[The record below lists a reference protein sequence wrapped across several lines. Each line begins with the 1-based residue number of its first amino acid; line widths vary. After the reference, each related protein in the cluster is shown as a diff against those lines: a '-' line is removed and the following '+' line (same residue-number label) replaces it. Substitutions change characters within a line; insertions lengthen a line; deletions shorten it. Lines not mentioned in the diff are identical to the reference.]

1 MRVKDLIMGF
11 TRDDMCDCDKRTR
24 FENAILDLIT
34 VCNMAVLSDWPD
46 HFAELVANT
55 GVDKYDDYDI
65 KGVNFE

>member
-1 MRVKDLIMGF
+1 
-11 TRDDMCDCDKRTR
+11 
-24 FENAILDLIT
+24 
-34 VCNMAVLSDWPD
+34 MAVLSDWPD